1 MSYATCVETIK
12 TSASSS
18 LKTIMLI
25 HLSDANS
32 SAEEFKS
39 GIEKEFG
46 IPTFVAEKGVSV
58 ELGLF

>member
-1 MSYATCVETIK
+1 
-12 TSASSS
+12 
-18 LKTIMLI
+18 MLI

-32 SAEEFKS
+32 SAEEFKG

-46 IPTFVAEKGVSV
+46 IPTFVAEKGVSI

>member
-1 MSYATCVETIK
+1 
-12 TSASSS
+12 
-18 LKTIMLI
+18 MLI

-46 IPTFVAEKGVSV
+46 IPTFVAEKGINI